1 MRRSVGNGQK
11 VWIWEDKWVP
21 NSSSY
26 KVVSPRVLSPQ
37 VSMVSDPIDVED
49 KGWNLDL
56 LQRLQMIYFWLGVPI
71 KLLWIWIGLLEV
83 LQFRMVMVCCCFGEC
98 FGRSKFLT
106 RSAILFGGL
115 FMIFSQQKQIW
126 FTCMFS

>member
-1 MRRSVGNGQK
+1 
-11 VWIWEDKWVP
+11 
-21 NSSSY
+21 
-26 KVVSPRVLSPQ
+26 
-37 VSMVSDPIDVED
+37 MVSDLIDVEN

-56 LQRLQMIYFWLGVPI
+56 LQRLQMVYFWLGVPI

-83 LQFRMVMVCCCFGEC
+83 LQVRMVMVCGCFGES

-115 FMIFSQQKQIW
+115 FVIFSQHKLIW